1 MRAMVLEKAG
11 GPLLLRDVQKP
22 VAGPGQVRAR
32 VVSNVYLAHSD
43 HMHSHAVAH
52 GHAMINM
59 KFVMALESFKHCPT

>member
-32 VVSNVYLAHSD
+32 VVSN
-43 HMHSHAVAH
+43 
-52 GHAMINM
+52 
-59 KFVMALESFKHCPT
+59 ALPCPLGLCALSRGGPRPCHDQHKSRDGFEIIQP